1 VLVDAP
7 SLACRFCGAINAVPG
22 TDREEQYSNERDTQ
36 RRKSAD
42 LRIRIFGLIL
52 FLISVG
58 LMIYGYQLAI
68 NHEYYS
74 VKAGFMAPL
83 GVLAGLAFLV
93 FGRKVKPTPEDRKR
107 QLTPW
112 RAILLLVF
120 ILGVFAVGFTNL
132 GLLNYF
138 AAR

>member
-1 VLVDAP
+1 
-7 SLACRFCGAINAVPG
+7 
-22 TDREEQYSNERDTQ
+22 
-36 RRKSAD
+36 

-58 LMIYGYQLAI
+58 LMIHSYQLAI
-68 NHEYYS
+68 NHGYYS

-93 FGRKVKPTPEDRKR
+93 YGRKVKPTPEDRKR

-112 RAILLLVF
+112 RAILLLVL
-120 ILGVFAVGFTNL
+120 ILGIFAVGFTNL

-138 AAR
+138 AVR